1 MGGRL
6 SLQMDKASE
15 PCTNSSPNLTSTPKN
30 EEIFLGRELAEEGR
44 AEVRK
49 CGSARGGGVPL
60 SLVHT
65 ASSKQ
70 FSLQERAKIDTEQKP
85 SRTRSLGLDRGGWL

>member
-15 PCTNSSPNLTSTPKN
+15 PCTNSPPNLTSTPKN

-49 CGSARGGGVPL
+49 CGSAGGGGRGATKL
-60 SLVHT
+60 SAHRVVQT
-65 ASSKQ
+65 VFPARKS
-70 FSLQERAKIDTEQKP
+70 
-85 SRTRSLGLDRGGWL
+85 

>member
-1 MGGRL
+1 
-6 SLQMDKASE
+6 MDKESE
-15 PCTNSSPNLTSTPKN
+15 PCTNSPPNLTSTPKN

-49 CGSARGGGVPL
+49 CGSAGGVPL

-85 SRTRSLGLDRGGWL
+85 SRSRSLGLGRGGWL